1 MKKISC
7 LLFIL
12 PFLLPAQ
19 QKITLEEIW
28 GKYAFM
34 PKTAKGFNVMK
45 DGKTYLDLG
54 SSLNNGE
61 VTLETFDLRSANRL
75 KEIVNA
81 NDIRFENRQLD
92 LSSYELSP
100 NEDKLLLCEN
110 MEYVYRRS
118 PKANYF
124 VFDITTKKI
133 TRLSEGSKQ
142 FFPKF
147 SPDGKKI
154 AFVKDNNLWYRDL
167 ESNQEVMVTSDG
179 LPNKIKNG
187 WADWVYEEEFSKADY
202 FDWSPNSQ
210 FLAFVRFDEE
220 RVKEYTMDYF
230 KGDLYPEKYTF
241 KYPKAGEANS
251 LVSVHIYDLVT
262 KKTAKADIGENTDIY
277 IPRIQFSNSA
287 SQLCIQRLN
296 RLQNK
301 LEFLFAD
308 AGTGKTSLIYTDEAK
323 TYIDITDDLRFVGNK
338 GFIISSERDEFNHL
352 YFYDLQSR
360 QLRQITKG
368 NWDVI
373 AFKGFDEITNTL
385 YYVSTET
392 GAINRDVYSIS
403 LDGKTKKRMSQG
415 DGQTSFE
422 FTKGYKYY
430 ISSYSNANTPPV
442 YELHAIDGKL
452 IKVLEDNSA
461 LIAKMK
467 MYKLAQK
474 KFWKLNHSE
483 GFELNAW
490 IMKPVNFDSTKKYP
504 VYMYAYGGPGSNEV
518 NNAWDGFDYFW
529 HNLLT
534 QEGYIVVCVDNR
546 GTLGRGRQFKHATYL
561 QLGKLETRDQ
571 LEAARYL
578 SSLPYVDKSRIG
590 FQGWSFGGYMASLMI
605 TKGADLIKTAVAVAP
620 VTNWKYYDN
629 IYTERFMRKPEDNKA
644 GYEENSPVNFTKNI
658 KGNYLLIHGSA
669 DDNVHLQNSMEM
681 AAALVKN
688 NIPFDFMI
696 YPNKNHG
703 ISGGSTRLHIYSKIL
718 KFVKENL

>member
-100 NEDKLLLCEN
+100 NEDKLLLFEN

-338 GFIISSERDEFNHL
+338 GFIISSERD
-352 YFYDLQSR
+352 
-360 QLRQITKG
+360 
-368 NWDVI
+368 
-373 AFKGFDEITNTL
+373 
-385 YYVSTET
+385 
-392 GAINRDVYSIS
+392 
-403 LDGKTKKRMSQG
+403 
-415 DGQTSFE
+415 
-422 FTKGYKYY
+422 
-430 ISSYSNANTPPV
+430 
-442 YELHAIDGKL
+442 
-452 IKVLEDNSA
+452 
-461 LIAKMK
+461 
-467 MYKLAQK
+467 
-474 KFWKLNHSE
+474 
-483 GFELNAW
+483 
-490 IMKPVNFDSTKKYP
+490 
-504 VYMYAYGGPGSNEV
+504 
-518 NNAWDGFDYFW
+518 
-529 HNLLT
+529 
-534 QEGYIVVCVDNR
+534 
-546 GTLGRGRQFKHATYL
+546 
-561 QLGKLETRDQ
+561 
-571 LEAARYL
+571 
-578 SSLPYVDKSRIG
+578 
-590 FQGWSFGGYMASLMI
+590 
-605 TKGADLIKTAVAVAP
+605 
-620 VTNWKYYDN
+620 
-629 IYTERFMRKPEDNKA
+629 
-644 GYEENSPVNFTKNI
+644 
-658 KGNYLLIHGSA
+658 
-669 DDNVHLQNSMEM
+669 
-681 AAALVKN
+681 
-688 NIPFDFMI
+688 
-696 YPNKNHG
+696 
-703 ISGGSTRLHIYSKIL
+703 
-718 KFVKENL
+718 